1 MMCCIWQVKQKN
13 SPWST
18 DRENDDIAIYMK
30 GTNVFEFAVDAMEKT
45 IKNLQNLMG
54 DNEIHKLITHQANS
68 RIIRFAASNTE
79 YNKKQFYVN
88 VDEYANTSSA
98 TIPIALCEAHHN
110 GWLTKGD
117 NVALVGFGAGL
128 TYGGIVVTWDM
139 DK

>member
-1 MMCCIWQVKQKN
+1 MLNAIPDTNDVLYMASKSEN

-68 RIIRFAASNTE
+68 RIIRFAASNTD
-79 YNKKQFYVN
+79 YNKKQF
-88 VDEYANTSSA
+88 
-98 TIPIALCEAHHN
+98 LC
-110 GWLTKGD
+110 KRR
-117 NVALVGFGAGL
+117 
-128 TYGGIVVTWDM
+128 
-139 DK
+139 